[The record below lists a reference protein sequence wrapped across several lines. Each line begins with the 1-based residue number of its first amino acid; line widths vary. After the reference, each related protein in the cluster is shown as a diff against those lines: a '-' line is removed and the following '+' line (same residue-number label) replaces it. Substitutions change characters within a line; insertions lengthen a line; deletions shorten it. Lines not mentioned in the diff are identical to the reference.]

1 MLKIKRFVN
10 MRVASCTKINEKL
23 THEQNLTMKYQSTYA
38 IPDLPPLGINFATT
52 EVLGALISA
61 HRHLAELKGCADSI
75 PNQEILINT
84 LVLQEAKASS
94 EVESYVTTQDE
105 LFQADLH
112 IAEWIS
118 PAVKEVSRY
127 REALM
132 HGFKRMR
139 EQQGILSNATL
150 IDLFQLLKGSHEGF
164 RQHGGTVLKNE
175 RTGEIVFVPPQDGAL
190 VQKHMRALEL
200 FINGDEEGMLDPI
213 VNMAII
219 HHQFESIHPFN
230 DGNGRIGRILCV
242 LYLVHAGLLNSPIL
256 YLSRYINQ
264 HKSDYYRLL
273 QAVRDTANTP
283 EAHADAW
290 RSWVIY
296 MLKGVAQTAWQT
308 VKMVNAMRELMAK
321 TKHRMREQTP
331 KIYSQD
337 LLNNLFRHPYT
348 RIEFVQRDLNITR
361 QTASRYLREL
371 ASAGLLQEHS
381 QGKYLY
387 FINTPLVQLL
397 LQGEQE
403 V

>member
-1 MLKIKRFVN
+1 
-10 MRVASCTKINEKL
+10 MR
-23 THEQNLTMKYQSTYA
+23 YQPTYL
-38 IPDLPPLGINFATT
+38 IPDLPPAGISFQTT
-52 EVLGALISA
+52 EVLSALIDA
-61 HRHLAELKGCADSI
+61 HRYLAELKGCADSI
-75 PNQEILINT
+75 PNQAILINT

-118 PAVKEVSRY
+118 PAAKEVARY
-127 REALM
+127 REAVM

-139 EQQGILSNATL
+139 DQQGILSNATL
-150 IDLFQLLKGSHEGF
+150 IELFQLLKGSHEGF

-175 RTGEIVFVPPQDGAL
+175 KTGNVVFVPPQDGAQ
-190 VQKHMRALEL
+190 VQQYMRKLEL
-200 FINGDEEGMLDPI
+200 FINDDEVSQLDSI
-213 VNMAII
+213 IKMAII

-242 LYLVHAGLLNSPIL
+242 LYLVHEGLLNAPIL

-273 QAVRDTANTP
+273 QAVRDTADDRPANTQ
-283 EAHADAW
+283 AW
-290 RSWVIY
+290 HDWVIY
-296 MLKGVAQTAWQT
+296 MLKGVAQTARQT
-308 VKMVNAMRELMAK
+308 VVTVNAVRSLMANAK
-321 TKHRMREQTP
+321 QQMRTKAP

-348 RIEFVQRDLNITR
+348 RIEFVQRDLQITR

-371 ASAGLLQEHS
+371 VAAGLLSEHS
-381 QGKYLY
+381 QGKHLY
-387 FINTPLVQLL
+387 FINESLVQLL
-397 LQGEQE
+397 VQGEQE
-403 V
+403 D